1 MKKLYLQFFFLLL
14 SCNSTKKNYV
24 CGDRPCLNKKDFN
37 EYFANNLSIEIKSY
51 QYKKIKNV
59 DLIELN
65 TKILNS
71 KAGDKKLAK
80 KNLKLRKKVEKEK
93 LKAEKKILSKVSKSN
108 NSEKKTVKIKTDDK
122 TKQVKNIVDK
132 PIFNKENKNKIVNNE
147 VKVKSV
153 KSQNIKSACYDVA
166 DCDIDKIAEKL
177 IKKGREKPF
186 PNITSN

>member
-1 MKKLYLQFFFLLL
+1 MKILYLLFFFLLL

-108 NSEKKTVKIKTDDK
+108 NSEKKPRKK
-122 TKQVKNIVDK
+122 
-132 PIFNKENKNKIVNNE
+132 FNYI
-147 VKVKSV
+147 
-153 KSQNIKSACYDVA
+153 I
-166 DCDIDKIAEKL
+166 KIADFYFLETAKAMAEKITNQTKITNTHIRELSETEFRVFLYAPL
-177 IKKGREKPF
+177 I
-186 PNITSN
+186 